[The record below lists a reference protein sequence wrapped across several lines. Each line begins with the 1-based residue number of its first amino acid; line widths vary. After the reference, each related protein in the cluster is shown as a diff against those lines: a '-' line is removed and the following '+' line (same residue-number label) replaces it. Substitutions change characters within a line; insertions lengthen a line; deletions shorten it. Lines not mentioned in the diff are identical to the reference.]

1 MHLTHKT
8 IHSSMQDFQEVKAL
22 KDRAFPKNEQIPM
35 KLLLLWARR
44 SCARFTAYYDGSAFC
59 GMTYT
64 VQNREAVFVL
74 YLAVN
79 DRMRSKGYG
88 SAILR
93 ELKAL
98 NPGKTIL
105 LNVEPADEAADN
117 FPQRLRRINFYKK
130 NGFYETGYRIADKR
144 DNYDILSTSNKFSV
158 SSYQD
163 LLKQFSFGLYRPRVH
178 RIRKGTYFREYREQ
192 DSAVLED
199 IVRMTWHYDALCSPK
214 TAARLAKVYL
224 SSCLANQTY
233 TQVALIDG
241 VPAGIIMARSIKQH
255 RCPLYLRAKMTAA
268 VISLYLSREGRAVAK
283 LFGCVNGIDKDLLKQ
298 CGRNYQGELAF
309 FAVNEKY
316 RGKGIGRQLFQKA
329 SEYMR
334 GQGISEF
341 FLFTDTSCNYP
352 FYEHQGMIR
361 RGERDHTFRVKN
373 QTGKMTFFIY
383 DCICS

>member
-1 MHLTHKT
+1 
-8 IHSSMQDFQEVKAL
+8 MQDFQEVKAL

-130 NGFYETGYRIADKR
+130 NGDWLQ
-144 DNYDILSTSNKFSV
+144 N
-158 SSYQD
+158 
-163 LLKQFSFGLYRPRVH
+163 
-178 RIRKGTYFREYREQ
+178 
-192 DSAVLED
+192 
-199 IVRMTWHYDALCSPK
+199 
-214 TAARLAKVYL
+214 
-224 SSCLANQTY
+224 
-233 TQVALIDG
+233 
-241 VPAGIIMARSIKQH
+241 
-255 RCPLYLRAKMTAA
+255 
-268 VISLYLSREGRAVAK
+268 
-283 LFGCVNGIDKDLLKQ
+283 
-298 CGRNYQGELAF
+298 CG
-309 FAVNEKY
+309 
-316 RGKGIGRQLFQKA
+316 
-329 SEYMR
+329 
-334 GQGISEF
+334 
-341 FLFTDTSCNYP
+341 
-352 FYEHQGMIR
+352 
-361 RGERDHTFRVKN
+361 
-373 QTGKMTFFIY
+373 
-383 DCICS
+383 